1 MMGTGTNVMPVTT
14 GVRSRGMR
22 NRSSSSSS
30 SSSDNRQRNIG
41 TTHMQPAGFGTG
53 MTTTGYNQTYAPTTM
68 TYPMTTGQQLDNFN
82 QTTTKKYEKP
92 GFVEKIKYKLR
103 SRR

>member
-1 MMGTGTNVMPVTT
+1 MMGTGTTVMPVTT
-14 GVRSRGMR
+14 GVRGRGMR

-41 TTHMQPAGFGTG
+41 TTNMQPAGFGTG

-68 TYPMTTGQQLDNFN
+68 TTPITGQNLDTFN
-82 QTTTKKYEKP
+82 QTTSKKYEKP